1 MTCDACQAAEQ
12 NLVSGLYHSD
22 CDGCKVRMVVNS
34 RQLFDAS
41 RSGKITPEYQELLMR
56 MFGDDWKSAH
66 ERVKV
71 WNARLKGTK

>member
-1 MTCDACQAAEQ
+1 
-12 NLVSGLYHSD
+12 
-22 CDGCKVRMVVNS
+22 MVANS

-56 MFGDDWKSAH
+56 MFGAGWKSGH
-66 ERVKV
+66 ERVKA